1 MKLTSLLRPAAVK
14 VLGNATSKKRLFQD
28 LGDIGLQVYGLD
40 QQETIDALQERESLG
55 PTGVGY
61 GVALPHAR
69 LEGLDSIVGVFIRL
83 DRPLDFD
90 AVDRQP
96 VDLVFALFAP
106 KDSGVEH
113 LKALALVSRTMCD
126 AATCATLR
134 ANNDPA
140 TLYAV
145 LTESQSSKA
154 A

>member
-40 QQETIDALQERESLG
+40 QQETIDDLQERESLG

-113 LKALALVSRTMCD
+113 LKALALVSRTMRD
-126 AATCATLR
+126 AATCAKLR